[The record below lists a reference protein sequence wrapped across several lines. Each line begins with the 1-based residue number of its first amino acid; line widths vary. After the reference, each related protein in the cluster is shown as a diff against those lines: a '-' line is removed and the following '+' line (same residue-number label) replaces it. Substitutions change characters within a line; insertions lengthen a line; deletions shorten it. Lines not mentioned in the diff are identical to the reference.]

1 MVDRLGGSPRRILFS
16 QGSCDITSSK
26 VNLQLGLGKHVLIV
40 GCPTPFTDQVKADK
54 FYEGHDEFRS
64 LPKITVRVVSTQV
77 VNPFLEKVFF
87 LFFFFK

>member
-1 MVDRLGGSPRRILFS
+1 M
-16 QGSCDITSSK
+16 
-26 VNLQLGLGKHVLIV
+26 QLGLGKHVLIV
-40 GCPTPFTDQVKADK
+40 GCSTPFTDQVKADK